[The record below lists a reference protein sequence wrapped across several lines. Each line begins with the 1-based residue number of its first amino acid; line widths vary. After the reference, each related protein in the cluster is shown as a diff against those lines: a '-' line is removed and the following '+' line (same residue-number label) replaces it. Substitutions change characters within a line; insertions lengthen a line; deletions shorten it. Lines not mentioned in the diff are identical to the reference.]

1 MRTRGSAR
9 FAPYYKVQEYNPR
22 SAVWV
27 DVQRAHPTPEA
38 ARAACRPGARSRIM
52 EITERGRRPL
62 PEDT

>member
-9 FAPYYKVQEYNPR
+9 FQTYYKVQEFDPR

-27 DVQRAHPTPEA
+27 DVQKAHPTLEA
-38 ARAACRPGARSRIM
+38 AGAACRPGVRCRIM

-62 PEDT
+62 PDKT

>member
-9 FAPYYKVQEYNPR
+9 FAPYYKVQEYDPR

-27 DVQRAHPTPEA
+27 DVQKAHPTAEA
-38 ARAACRPGARSRIM
+38 ARAAFLPGVRCRVM

-62 PEDT
+62 PDPE